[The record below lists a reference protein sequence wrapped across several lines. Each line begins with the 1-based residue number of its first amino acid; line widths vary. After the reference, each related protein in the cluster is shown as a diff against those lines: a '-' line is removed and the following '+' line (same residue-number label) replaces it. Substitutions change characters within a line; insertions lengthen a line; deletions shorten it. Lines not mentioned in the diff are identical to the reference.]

1 VPVNLDLQAESGTRC
16 PLLRGVGSPLYNE
29 GTMRI
34 GVLLAGC
41 GLYDGSDIPDTV
53 FLLMA
58 LEARREKPVLLAPD
72 RPLVRV
78 VDHGTTA
85 TVEGAS
91 RGMLAESA
99 RLSRLPV
106 RPLAAAEADRIEALF
121 IPGGYGPAIN
131 FTSGFALPGQTRRLL
146 PEVAEF
152 LALLIEA
159 RKPIGVIGLGEIP
172 VRMASGG
179 EIHPPAPAAPS
190 HLVWHPE
197 RPIVQV
203 AGSAGSARLEDVRVG
218 VEALVSAVLSRLDEA
233 GAEGEPRR

>member
-1 VPVNLDLQAESGTRC
+1 
-16 PLLRGVGSPLYNE
+16 
-29 GTMRI
+29 MRL

-41 GLYDGSDIPDTV
+41 GLYDGSDIWDTV
-53 FLLMA
+53 FLLLS
-58 LEARREKPVLLAPD
+58 LEARGEKPVLLAPD

-85 TVEGAS
+85 TVEEAS

-106 RPLAAAEADRIEALF
+106 RALMAAEADRIEALF

-131 FTSGFALPGQTRRLL
+131 FTSGFALPGQARRLH

-152 LALLIEA
+152 LARLLEA

-172 VRMASGG
+172 VRMALSG
-179 EIHPPAPAAPS
+179 EIDAPAPGAPD

-197 RPIVQV
+197 RPIVRV
-203 AGSAGSARLEDVRVG
+203 AGSAGSARLEDIRLG
-218 VEALVSAVLSRLDEA
+218 AEKLVDAILSRLDA
-233 GAEGEPRR
+233 GSDGEQRR